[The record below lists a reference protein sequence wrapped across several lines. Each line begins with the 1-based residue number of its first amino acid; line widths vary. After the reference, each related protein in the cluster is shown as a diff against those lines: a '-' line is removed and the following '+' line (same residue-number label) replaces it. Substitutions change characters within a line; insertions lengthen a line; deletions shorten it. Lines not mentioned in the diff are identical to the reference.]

1 MHSFLAASKV
11 GEKFGVFSFYIL
23 ISIPCVYFLVFKI
36 YIIIYR
42 SSASSSTRSSSES
55 ESEPERK
62 GAAPRLYSDSEDDS
76 DLNEAEVKGYPLWI
90 GWIMEYRLDCKTY
103 LPSSKYS

>member
-1 MHSFLAASKV
+1 MYV
-11 GEKFGVFSFYIL
+11 
-23 ISIPCVYFLVFKI
+23 
-36 YIIIYR
+36 IIYR

-76 DLNEAEVKGYPLWI
+76 DLNEAEVSVATL
-90 GWIMEYRLDCKTY
+90 
-103 LPSSKYS
+103 